1 MKKII
6 PVLLILVLVAAYCTI
21 QSGGFAFNKKA
32 QKVYVYTSIP
42 SEKAIFKLYLNEDYI
57 GEIPYIDSTNT
68 NSIPSTSLAVYL
80 KKRNQVLVAKDK
92 EESFYSSV
100 SFNRTINKL
109 NLGFAKYSKESS
121 TVGIASLSS
130 LKKEN
135 GFKRSAIDND
145 IVLRLQ

>member
-1 MKKII
+1 MKKLI
-6 PVLLILVLVAAYCTI
+6 PVLLIVVLVAAYCTT
-21 QSGGFAFNKKA
+21 QSGNSPLNKKA

-42 SEKAIFKLYLNEDYI
+42 PEKAIYKLYLNEDYI
-57 GEIPYIDSTNT
+57 GEIPYIESTNKHRIL
-68 NSIPSTSLAVYL
+68 SSALSVYL

-100 SFNRTINKL
+100 SFNRTISKL
-109 NLGFAKYSKESS
+109 NFGFAGYSKESS
-121 TVGIASLSS
+121 TDCISS

-135 GFKRSAIDND
+135 GFTKSTIDKD

>member
-1 MKKII
+1 MKKHI
-6 PVLLILVLVAAYCTI
+6 PVLLILVLVAAYCTT
-21 QSGGFAFNKKA
+21 QSGNSPFNKKA

-57 GEIPYIDSTNT
+57 GEIPYIDSTNKHR
-68 NSIPSTSLAVYL
+68 IPSTALSVYL

-109 NLGFAKYSKESS
+109 NLGFAGYSRESS
-121 TVGIASLSS
+121 TVDFSS
-130 LKKEN
+130 LQKEN
-135 GFKRSAIDND
+135 GFKKSAIDKD